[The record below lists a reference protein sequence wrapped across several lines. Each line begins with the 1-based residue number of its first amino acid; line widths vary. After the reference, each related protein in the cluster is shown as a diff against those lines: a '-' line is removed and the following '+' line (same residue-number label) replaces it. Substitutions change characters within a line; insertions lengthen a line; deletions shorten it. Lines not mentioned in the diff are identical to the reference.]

1 MIGTIRNPDDC
12 FDGQPLHI
20 AGTRHVPIRLLPVSS
35 TPLDMPWSQSLHA
48 LSKTIKKVPVLD
60 LWQKLDVYN
69 RIRSS

>member
-48 LSKTIKKVPVLD
+48 LSEIDQEGTST
-60 LWQKLDVYN
+60 
-69 RIRSS
+69 RSVAEA